1 MTDLTPPQSTIRLA
15 RPIAA
20 VRVAAGPA
28 GGVGPH
34 GSGGPPALAA
44 EDLELE
50 VQRRVQAERA
60 QLHAACQ
67 ALMEASC
74 RLQEFRGDLVRD
86 AESQLVDL
94 ATGIARK
101 ILMQEIEAG
110 RHEIEPIV
118 RAALARVPQHQDV
131 VVHLNPEDWA
141 RCPLAQ
147 PAEGEAPPEH
157 VRFVADPEIGRAECV
172 VETPEGIVEST
183 LDAHLSEIGEALKAP
198 E

>member
-1 MTDLTPPQSTIRLA
+1 MPAQSTIRLA

-20 VRVAAGPA
+20 VRVAAGA
-28 GGVGPH
+28 GGGVGPN
-34 GSGGPPALAA
+34 GNDAPPALTA

-60 QLHAACQ
+60 QLQAACQ

-74 RLQEFRGDLVRD
+74 KLQEFRGDLVKD

-101 ILMQEIEAG
+101 ILMQEIQAG
-110 RHEIEPIV
+110 RHEIEAIV
-118 RAALARVPQHQDV
+118 REALAHVPQHQDV

-141 RCPLAQ
+141 NCPLAQ
-147 PAEGEAPPEH
+147 QAEGEAPPEH

-183 LDAHLSEIGEALKAP
+183 LDANLSEIGLALKAT